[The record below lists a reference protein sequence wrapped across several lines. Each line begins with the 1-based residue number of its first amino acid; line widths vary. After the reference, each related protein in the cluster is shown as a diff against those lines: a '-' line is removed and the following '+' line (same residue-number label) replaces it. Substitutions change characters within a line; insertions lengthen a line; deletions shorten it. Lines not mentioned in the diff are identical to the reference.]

1 MIWNCWLY
9 INLITCNH
17 IWRFC
22 DFGCLENIFYNS
34 FQFKKSRIRINI
46 IRNRIFWHL
55 QKSAKILFFALKAYK
70 RNWASSHLR
79 TQILCSSISLS
90 LYLSFSLSLSLA
102 LYIYVPPCWYF
113 HLRKFAIGNIEVKIQ
128 LQSKLFVFDFVW
140 GCFVIVVLFWNVQLL
155 ILSFVFHMAF
165 QSNSVEGNIKVL
177 YKCTSYFISYKC
189 SHNLIITYVILLFY
203 VNFVILYDK
212 VCFLKYNAMI
222 NT

>member
-1 MIWNCWLY
+1 MILDVLKIYSTTVFRLNKVEFVSILYVIEYFGTYKNRQKFYSLRSKRTNATEHQVIWEPKYCAAASLFLSTSLY
-9 INLITCNH
+9 I
-17 IWRFC
+17 
-22 DFGCLENIFYNS
+22 
-34 FQFKKSRIRINI
+34 
-46 IRNRIFWHL
+46 
-55 QKSAKILFFALKAYK
+55 
-70 RNWASSHLR
+70 
-79 TQILCSSISLS
+79 
-90 LYLSFSLSLSLA
+90 SLSLA
-102 LYIYVPPCWYF
+102 LYIYVPPCWYI

-155 ILSFVFHMAF
+155 ILSYVFHMAF

-189 SHNLIITYVILLFY
+189 SHNLIITCVILLFY
-203 VNFVILYDK
+203 VNFVILFDK